1 MGCIT
6 LSPLQLSTWFE
17 KTEYSSKPYSTKQK
31 RDYQGSKMRQLLSPT
46 QMKDFL
52 SVDLGAVTEGMT
64 TKATSAEAG
73 WVGDFQ
79 MQQQPSAHRNALGS

>member
-1 MGCIT
+1 
-6 LSPLQLSTWFE
+6 
-17 KTEYSSKPYSTKQK
+17 
-31 RDYQGSKMRQLLSPT
+31 
-46 QMKDFL
+46 MKDFL